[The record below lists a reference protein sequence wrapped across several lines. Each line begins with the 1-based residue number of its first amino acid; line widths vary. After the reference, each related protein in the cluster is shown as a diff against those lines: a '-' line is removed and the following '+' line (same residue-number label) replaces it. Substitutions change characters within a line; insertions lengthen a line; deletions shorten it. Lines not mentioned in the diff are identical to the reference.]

1 MNTLKLIFM
10 SNTGNTRNFA
20 ENLMT
25 YAKEQHQK
33 NPDYP
38 QIDIEEISE
47 QTDFAD
53 ETEPYFVS
61 VPTYLFGGDGTG
73 DNVIEIMTNIL
84 GEYLEYHDNF
94 KQCLGIIGS
103 GNKNFNI
110 QYCLT
115 AKRYAKRFHIP
126 FLADFELRGN
136 DKDVKRI
143 YEDMIERTQEVNQ

>member
-1 MNTLKLIFM
+1 MKPLKLIFI

-20 ENLMT
+20 ENLVN
-25 YAKEQHQK
+25 YAQEQNQK

-38 QIDIEEISE
+38 LLSIEEISE
-47 QTDFAD
+47 QTDFGN
-53 ETEPYFVS
+53 ENEPYFVS
-61 VPTYLFGGDGTG
+61 VPTYLSGGDGTG
-73 DNVIEIMTNIL
+73 DNVKEVMTNIL
-84 GEYLEYHDNF
+84 GEYLDYHDNA

-115 AKRYAKRFHIP
+115 AKRYSKRFNVP

-136 DKDVKRI
+136 DKDVQRI
-143 YEDMIERTQEVNQ
+143 YEDMVERTKEVNQ

>member
-1 MNTLKLIFM
+1 MKPLKLIFI

-20 ENLMT
+20 ENLVN
-25 YAKEQHQK
+25 YAQEQNQK

-38 QIDIEEISE
+38 LLSIEEISE
-47 QTDFAD
+47 QTDFGN

-73 DNVIEIMTNIL
+73 DNVKEVMTNIL
-84 GEYLEYHDNF
+84 GEYLDYHDNA

-115 AKRYAKRFHIP
+115 AKRYSKRFNVP

-136 DKDVKRI
+136 DKDVQRI
-143 YEDMIERTQEVNQ
+143 YEDMVERTKEVNQ